1 MAKILVVDD
10 EENIRKVLKGLLK
23 KNGFID
29 IEEAPDGEAALEIIN
44 DGGVDLVISDLSMPG
59 MNGMEL
65 FEKVKNEPLTFII
78 LTAYGTVEKAVD
90 AIKKGVHDFI
100 SKPFDEEELVNIV
113 FKALKDKGMRSLEI
127 EGPEI
132 ADVFFDSDNNEILKI
147 KENLARVAKT
157 GANILIH
164 GETGTGKGLLAGV
177 IHASSGKNEP
187 FIKINCAAIP
197 ENLIEAELFGYKK
210 GAFTGAVIDKPGK
223 FELAD
228 GGTIFLDEIG
238 ELSYDMQAKLLCAIQ
253 DKEITPL
260 GGNSPV
266 KTDAR
271 IIAATNINIQEAIA
285 VKRFREDLYFRLNVV
300 EFALPPL
307 RGRRADIAAFMEYFN
322 EKYSKEYKTGKKD
335 FDSSAVE
342 FLSSCRW
349 PGNIRQLENVV
360 QKALIMEKDRLIGAA
375 QLSSYVK
382 PDTGGCGSV
391 KEGLLGA
398 AKDEKAKKEMLMIK
412 EALAASGG
420 NRTKAAETLGVSRRT
435 LLYRIKEYGLAEEV

>member
-29 IEEAPDGEAALEIIN
+29 VDEAPDGEAALEIIN

-59 MNGMEL
+59 MSGVEL
-65 FEKVKNEPLTFII
+65 YEKVKKEPLTFII
-78 LTAYGTVEKAVD
+78 LTAYGTVEKAVN

-113 FKALKDKGMRSLEI
+113 FKALKDKGRRSLEI

-132 ADVFFDSDNNEILKI
+132 AGVFFESANQEIIKI
-147 KENLARVAKT
+147 KENLARVANT
-157 GANILIH
+157 GANIFIR

-177 IHASSGKNEP
+177 IHALSGKAEP
-187 FIKINCAAIP
+187 FIKVNCAAIP
-197 ENLIEAELFGYKK
+197 ESLIEAELFGYKK

-260 GGNSPV
+260 GANAPV
-266 KTDAR
+266 RTDAR
-271 IIAATNINIQEAIA
+271 IIAATNVDIREAIA
-285 VKRFREDLYFRLNVV
+285 ARRFREDLYFRLNVV
-300 EFALPPL
+300 EFELPPL
-307 RGRRADIAAFMEYFN
+307 RGRRADIAAFTEHFN
-322 EKYSKEYKTGKKD
+322 EKYSKEYKIGKKE
-335 FDSSAVE
+335 FDAHAIE
-342 FLSSCRW
+342 LLASCRW
-349 PGNIRQLENVV
+349 PGNIRQLENTV
-360 QKALIMEKDRLIGAA
+360 QKMLIMEKETVIAA
-375 QLSSYVK
+375 GHLGKYVK
-382 PDTGGCGSV
+382 NDAGVCVSA
-391 KEGLLGA
+391 KEGMLEA
-398 AKDEKAKKEMLMIK
+398 FKDEKAKKEIMMIK
-412 EALAASGG
+412 EALAASDG
-420 NRTKAAETLGVSRRT
+420 NRTKAAEILGISRRT
-435 LLYRIKEYGLAEEV
+435 LLYRIKEYGLAE